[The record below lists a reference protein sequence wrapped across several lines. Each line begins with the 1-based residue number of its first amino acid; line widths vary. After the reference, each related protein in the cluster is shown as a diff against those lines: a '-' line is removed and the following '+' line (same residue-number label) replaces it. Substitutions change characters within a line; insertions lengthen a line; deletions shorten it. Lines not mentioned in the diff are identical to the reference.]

1 MPENGLA
8 MIGTCFQAVGVEN
21 EISVQDIKAKGLTG
35 VDWTFATEAGDTLS
49 VWSSADQGYLTTLY
63 YTGDEASEAM
73 ANNGAEPGQWFDMEA
88 YAASDL
94 VLKPG
99 DAFWIESTSAS
110 ATVTQAGEVP
120 TDAPVISIVPGLNM
134 IANPYPKA
142 VAVNDLFTATGLTG
156 VDWTFQT
163 EAGDTLAIWDPE
175 EQAYLVTLYYT
186 GDTASQAM
194 TDNGAEPSTWF
205 DMESYATAETVI
217 PVGGAFW
224 IQSSGEGTITFK

>member
-1 MPENGLA
+1 